1 MTATG
6 IPVDNGVNVEALLGA
21 RTRRS
26 AVPPSLLH
34 TDYTVPSSV
43 AA

>member
-21 RTRRS
+21 DRRS